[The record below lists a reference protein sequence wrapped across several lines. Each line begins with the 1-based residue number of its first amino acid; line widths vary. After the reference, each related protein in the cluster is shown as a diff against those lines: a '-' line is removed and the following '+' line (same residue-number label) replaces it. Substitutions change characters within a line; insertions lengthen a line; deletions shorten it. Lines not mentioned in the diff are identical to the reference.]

1 MKSKSLIQ
9 LALLL
14 VVIFSSFFVYQN
26 FFRDNS
32 SIKII
37 ENEKEKIQ
45 IQKSDIKE
53 SKIRDTDSII
63 EKLEYKS
70 IDAYGNEYII
80 KSSKAESLKNDI
92 NNLKL
97 IQVTAIIYSPK
108 KKPIM
113 IKSDF
118 ALHNKLTFNTKFYE
132 NVEILHDTIEVM
144 SDNLDLLY
152 KENRVDLY
160 NIHSAN
166 YKQSELVAD
175 KITFDILTKDISINM
190 YSDNKKIK
198 IYINKMGIIKKF
210 YITKFKKKDRK

>member
-26 FFRDNS
+26 FFRDNN

-37 ENEKEKIQ
+37 ENKEEKNQ

-53 SKIRDTDSII
+53 SKIRDKDSII

-70 IDAYGNEYII
+70 IDAYGNEYVI
-80 KSSKAESLKNDI
+80 KSSKAESLKNDS

-97 IQVTAIIYSPK
+97 IQVTAIIYSPQK
-108 KKPIM
+108 NPIM

-152 KENRVDLY
+152 RENRVDLY

-166 YKQSELVAD
+166 YKQSELMAD

-198 IYINKMGIIKKF
+198 ILYK
-210 YITKFKKKDRK
+210 